1 MSSSPFSYSEK
12 YSLPEYN
19 YKSHPKASYEENSYK
34 SASLHYIK
42 KAFAWIFSVKPRSLN
57 RSKFGVAFGYIFYIF
72 KISIIMFFIFSK
84 LGFFGSNSSKVESAP
99 SIGPKQDTEK
109 NVIKKIITTAA
120 STSNSLFGMHTPR
133 NMSRVF
139 AHVNEQKPK
148 DYWDWENTTI
158 KYGDNSKYIVGDAV
172 GRGKYSNVYKA
183 KSPEYDFPLVMKV
196 FKPERTKRIRREILI
211 LKNLKGGPNIIP
223 LIDVIQDKEEGNPT
237 LVFPYID
244 SENWKEEYPTFNI
257 MQIKKFIFEL
267 LKALHFS
274 HSKGIMHRDVKPHNV
289 CIDKK
294 TRKVWLIDWGL
305 ADFYHVGVKNNVRV
319 ASRYYKAPEQL
330 VNYQLYDYS
339 LDMWSLGVVVAG
351 LIFKKEF
358 FFKGDSD
365 EDQLLKI
372 MAVLGTDD
380 LNDYINDYG
389 IKLHPKIKRLIE
401 SYEFEK
407 LDWSIFINEENR
419 DLATKEAVDLV
430 DNLLR
435 YDHQTRLTAE
445 EAMNHPFFNEVR
457 EGEGREDEDRK
468 EDNPKN
474 ENYKEYKES

>member
-1 MSSSPFSYSEK
+1 MSSSPFSYAEK

-19 YKSHPKASYEENSYK
+19 YKSHPKASYESK
-34 SASLHYIK
+34 SLQKVSLHYCK
-42 KAFAWIFSVKPRSLN
+42 KTLGWIFSLKPRSLN
-57 RSKFGVAFGYIFYIF
+57 RTPFGIAFGYCFYVLKIFLV
-72 KISIIMFFIFSK
+72 MFFILSK
-84 LGFFGSNSSKVESAP
+84 LGIFGSSNNTTKEKIETQDMGPEKAPPEQKNVIQKIFSTTASIPGNSFFGSN
-99 SIGPKQDTEK
+99 
-109 NVIKKIITTAA
+109 
-120 STSNSLFGMHTPR
+120 TPR

-139 AHVNEQKPK
+139 AHVNEQMPK
-148 DYWDWENTTI
+148 SYYDWESTTI
-158 KYGDNSKYIVGDAV
+158 QYGDNSKYVVGDPV
-172 GRGKYSNVYKA
+172 GRGKYSNVFKCM
-183 KSPEYDFPLVMKV
+183 SPDYDYPLVMKV

-223 LIDVIQDKEEGNPT
+223 LIDVIKDKEEGNPT

-244 SENWKEEYPTFNI
+244 SYNWKEEYPTFNI
-257 MQIKKFIFEL
+257 MQIKRYIFEL
-267 LKALHFS
+267 LKALQYS

-294 TRKVWLIDWGL
+294 SRKVWLLDWGL

-339 LDMWSLGVVVAG
+339 LDMWSLGVVLAG
-351 LIFKKEF
+351 LIFRKEF

-372 MAVLGTDD
+372 MSVLGTDE
-380 LNDYINDYG
+380 LNDYINDYN
-389 IKLHPKIKRLIE
+389 IKLNPKIKRLVE
-401 SYEFEK
+401 SYDFEK

-445 EAMNHPFFNEVR
+445 EAMNHAFFNEIR
-457 EGEGREDEDRK
+457 DS
-468 EDNPKN
+468 DNDA
-474 ENYKEYKES
+474 SL

>member
-1 MSSSPFSYSEK
+1 MSSTPFNYSEK

-19 YKSHPKASYEENSYK
+19 YKSHPKSSYESK
-34 SASLHYIK
+34 SFQKVSLHYCK
-42 KAFAWIFSVKPRSLN
+42 KTLGWIFSLKPRSLN
-57 RSKFGVAFGYIFYIF
+57 HSKFGIIFGNCFYIF
-72 KISIIMFFIFSK
+72 KIFLVMFFIFSK
-84 LGFFGSNSSKVESAP
+84 LGIFGGNRNTNEKLENND
-99 SIGPKQDTEK
+99 IGPQKPPEHK
-109 NVIKKIITTAA
+109 NVIQKIFSTTVAVP
-120 STSNSLFGMHTPR
+120 SNSLFSNNPR
-133 NMSRVF
+133 NMSRVY
-139 AHVNEQKPK
+139 AHVNEQMPRS
-148 DYWDWENTTI
+148 YWDWESTTLEF
-158 KYGDNSKYIVGDAV
+158 GDNSKYTVG
-172 GRGKYSNVYKA
+172 GPIGKGKYSNVYKCM
-183 KSPEYDFPLVMKV
+183 SPDYDYPLVMKV

-244 SENWKEEYPTFNI
+244 NYNWKEEYPTFNI
-257 MQIKKFIFEL
+257 MEIKRYIFEL
-267 LKALHFS
+267 LKALKYS

-294 TRKVWLIDWGL
+294 TRKIWLIDWGL
-305 ADFYHVGVKNNVRV
+305 ADFYHVGVKNNIRV

-339 LDMWSLGVVVAG
+339 LDMWSLGVVIAG

-380 LNDYINDYG
+380 LNEYISDYN
-389 IKLHPKIKRLIE
+389 IKLNPKIQRMIE
-401 SYEFEK
+401 SYDFEK
-407 LDWSIFINEENR
+407 LDWSIFITEENKE
-419 DLATKEAVDLV
+419 LATKEAVDLV

-445 EAMNHPFFNEVR
+445 EAMNHPFFGN
-457 EGEGREDEDRK
+457 
-468 EDNPKN
+468 
-474 ENYKEYKES
+474 